1 MDGFLT
7 KKDRNTNHLPSN
19 ICARDRARQY
29 AAGTFHE
36 ENGLLFCSVCNVVV
50 DHRRKFVVDRHLKTT
65 THNTEALKNSSKQKT
80 HLRKN
85 RTFRF
90 WAKIALFRT
99 FGWKSHFFAL
109 LSINRTFL
117 KKIALFFNFFSHFS
131 RCPV

>member
-85 RTFRF
+85 RTFRLKSHF
-90 WAKIALFRT
+90 ALVFNKIALFRT
-99 FGWKSHFFAL
+99 FGQKSHFFAL
-109 LSINRTFL
+109 LGGNRTFL
-117 KKIALFFNFFSHFS
+117 HF
-131 RCPV
+131 